1 MAFTKP
7 TGDQISFRS
16 ATTGTHT
23 LDTYLEACEKG
34 GFTLS
39 ALMDNLFTEQG
50 GLNPTALQFR
60 VSDTSPSNPV
70 LQARFGQYTDASAG
84 WFDTNQNFFNQR
96 GAFSAGTAYSRLDMV
111 RSGSQVSVCIA
122 AHTSGSTIDETK
134 FILFFDGAAILA
146 EIQDFKT
153 SSEPRLDLLEEA
165 VLLDIDVL

>member
-7 TGDQISFRS
+7 TGEQISFRS

-34 GFTLS
+34 GFT
-39 ALMDNLFTEQG
+39 D
-50 GLNPTALQFR
+50 
-60 VSDTSPSNPV
+60 V
-70 LQARFGQYTDASAG
+70 G
-84 WFDTNQNFFNQR
+84 WFDTNQKFFNQR
-96 GAFSAGTAYSRLDMV
+96 GIYASGTNYSRLDMV
-111 RSGSQVSVCIA
+111 QLGAKVYICIT
-122 AHTSGSTIDETK
+122 AHTSASSLDETK
-134 FILFFDGAAILA
+134 WVLFFDGAAILA